1 MLRLHSLGLTER
13 FGAMKWILLLTLCTL
28 MYTTLVRLFYCK
40 AKFFEVGAMMSIK
53 NSVRGIEIEIN
64 GDKICE
70 ILGIPLVGAC
80 VYDTKM
86 WP

>member
-1 MLRLHSLGLTER
+1 
-13 FGAMKWILLLTLCTL
+13 

-40 AKFFEVGAMMSIK
+40 AKFFEIEAMTSIK
-53 NSVRGIEIEIN
+53 SSVREIEIEIN

-70 ILGIPLVGAC
+70 ILGIPHVGTC

-86 WP
+86 WPQLEGFIPGQAISRLCG